1 MGAQVSL
8 SSAGVIRTAAASL
21 VFTLL
26 LVFLLAAVAN
36 SLGSAGVSVRTVQVV
51 GFVLASLARIY
62 AGVLGGRAA
71 RRAGLSVTSAVLTG
85 TVGCAVG
92 FVAFELLNTV
102 TEVVLLAR
110 ELTLDWSMLYGI
122 ALWLPAGAI
131 GGYLGGRRKTRR
143 R

>member
-1 MGAQVSL
+1 MSL
-8 SSAGVIRTAAASL
+8 SSAGVVRTALASL
-21 VFTLL
+21 AFTLL

-36 SLGSAGVSVRTVQVV
+36 ALGSAGVPVEAVQVA

-71 RRAGLSVTSAVLTG
+71 RRADLSVAGAVLTG

-92 FVAFELLNTV
+92 YIAFELLNSV

-110 ELTLDWSMLYGI
+110 ELTFGWSMLYGI
-122 ALWLPAGAI
+122 LLWLPAGAI
-131 GGYLGGRRKTRR
+131 GGYLGGRRKARR